1 MTTDPVESSIV
12 KTSDGSLTL
21 RSARYGET
29 YRSDRG
35 AISEARQVFLEASG
49 IGTRLRE
56 GLACHVLEIGFGVG
70 TTALVTADEALKA
83 GTPLSMVS
91 IENDPVSSAQL
102 RACCHADWLEHVQ
115 LLDRLLAA
123 WAAQPAGSSALLL
136 CEKPSISVQLRIEDV
151 CGAVLPTGQFDAVYL
166 DGFSHACNPE
176 PWSPALLARLFAALV
191 PDGVLVTYS
200 SRGQLQRDLRSV
212 GFVVE
217 RLPGPAGKRMT
228 LRACKPS

>member
-1 MTTDPVESSIV
+1 MATDPVESSIV
-12 KTSDGSLTL
+12 N
-21 RSARYGET
+21 
-29 YRSDRG
+29 
-35 AISEARQVFLEASG
+35 QVFLEASG

-56 GLACHVLEIGFGVG
+56 GFACHVLEIGFGVG

-83 GTPLSMVS
+83 GTAFSMVS

-102 RACCHADWLEHVQ
+102 RACCHGDWLEHVH
-115 LLDRLLAA
+115 LLDRL
-123 WAAQPAGSSALLL
+123 
-136 CEKPSISVQLRIEDV
+136 R
-151 CGAVLPTGQFDAVYL
+151 
-166 DGFSHACNPE
+166 HACNPE